1 MTYIV
6 EVWDDVKKGIER
18 HDVEDAIDF
27 DDAEYVILE
36 RNPKAKILSII
47 HPVRPT

>member
-6 EVWDDVKKGIER
+6 ELWDDVNKAIER

-36 RNPKAKILSII
+36 RNPKAKIISII
-47 HPVRPT
+47 HPVQPT